1 MNRRILVIEDDES
14 IGRAVTDALESN
26 EYLVEWCTDGA
37 SAMAALARAALAG
50 ASTTT
55 APSMRDPPDLVLLDI
70 GLPDTDG
77 FMLCRSIRDAHRDL
91 PIVMV
96 TARDSEID
104 IVVGL
109 DAGASDYVTKPFSM
123 NVLLARVRAH
133 LRSTQA
139 ADAHAV
145 IDVGALRV
153 DPAGHVASVGGEP
166 VELRPR
172 EFELLV
178 LLCRE
183 AGRVV
188 TRERLL
194 AEVWDLH
201 WESST
206 KTLDMHVMALRR
218 RLGDAIEIT
227 TVRRVGYRLV
237 AP

>member
-1 MNRRILVIEDDES
+1 V
-14 IGRAVTDALESN
+14 
-26 EYLVEWCTDGA
+26 
-37 SAMAALARAALAG
+37 
-50 ASTTT
+50 
-55 APSMRDPPDLVLLDI
+55 PDLVLLDA
-70 GLPDTDG
+70 GLPDVDG
-77 FMLCRSIRDAHRDL
+77 FTLCRWLREQHRDL
-91 PIVMV
+91 PIVLV
-96 TARDSEID
+96 TARDAEID

-133 LRSTQA
+133 LRAT
-139 ADAHAV
+139 AV
-145 IDVGALRV
+145 SPDEAVEVGALRV
-153 DPAGHVASVGGEP
+153 DPAAYVATVDGEP
-166 VELRPR
+166 VDLRRR
-172 EFELLV
+172 EFELLA

-201 WESST
+201 WETST

-218 RLGDAIEIT
+218 KLGDAIEIA
-227 TVRRVGYRLV
+227 TVRGVGYRLV